1 MKSEQILRARRKK
14 KSQEKRFLSKG
25 RACANARSREL
36 GVFKEQQKASK
47 CGWSRLSEEESG
59 TKSQRVFKEL
69 ECYAK

>member
-1 MKSEQILRARRKK
+1 M
-14 KSQEKRFLSKG
+14 
-25 RACANARSREL
+25 L